1 MVTIVDDPSGIPNAG
16 AEYTLVCTVEVV
28 VGLSV
33 VPEVTWTD
41 PNSTM
46 VVSGGG
52 INVTGPTTVGNIT
65 TISLTFLSI
74 YTSHRGEFTCTANI
88 TIPSVSISNVIG
100 SSTFK
105 VIVQGKYNRKLV
117 LIALYVVPYSAMM
130 HRL

>member
-1 MVTIVDDPSGIPNAG
+1 MVTVVDDPGGTPNAG

-52 INVTGPTTVGNIT
+52 ISVVGPTTVGNIT
-65 TISLTFLSI
+65 TLSLTFLSI
-74 YTSHRGEFTCTANI
+74 YTSHRGEYTCTAII
-88 TIPSVSISNVIG
+88 TILSVSISNVIG
-100 SSTFK
+100 NYTFK
-105 VIVQGKYNRKLV
+105 VVVQGKYNR
-117 LIALYVVPYSAMM
+117 
-130 HRL
+130 